1 MQAEYGLIGY
11 PLTHSFSP
19 SYFNNKFQHEGVDA
33 VYHSFAIPD
42 IEHFTTLLQTHP
54 HLSGLNV
61 TIPYKQSVIS
71 YLNELDTVAE
81 VIGAVNCIAI
91 TNGHTKGYNT
101 DVIGFEQSLLP
112 LLQPHHTHALV
123 LGTGGASKAVVY
135 VLRKLGIAY
144 QMVSRTKGSAN
155 LTYHDLTD
163 ELIAAHPIII
173 NTTPQGMFPYVDKVP
188 LIPFTSVGS
197 GHLLYDLIYNPEE
210 TLFLRMGK
218 IQGAQTKN
226 GLEMLHLQAEAAWR
240 IWNQPTV

>member
-91 TNGHTKGYNT
+91 TNGNTKGYNT

-123 LGTGGASKAVVY
+123 LGTGGASKAVRY
-135 VLRKLGIAY
+135 VLHKLDIAY
-144 QMVSRTKGSAN
+144 QMVSRTKGPAN

-173 NTTPQGMFPYVDKVP
+173 NTTPQGMYPYVDKAP

-210 TLFLRMGK
+210 TLFLRTGK
-218 IQGAQTKN
+218 IQGAQTRN